1 MRINK
6 YLSECGL
13 CSRREA
19 DRLIAEGRVTVNG
32 CRAENG
38 MQAEEGD
45 SICVDGRQVC
55 RKREKSYLKFYKPR
69 GIVCTADRRVD
80 NNLADYLNRTERVT
94 YAGRLDRE
102 SEGLLLLTD
111 DGDLIDGLMRA
122 RNGHEKEY
130 EVETNREITDDFLD
144 KMRRGIYLR
153 ELGVKTRPCL
163 AERTGEKR
171 FRIVLTQGLNRQIRR
186 MCRACGF
193 QVRSLKR
200 IRVANL
206 LLDDMR
212 SGECRELT
220 EQELQTLQN
229 IVRGNGNGKEA

>member
-45 SICVDGRQVC
+45 IICVDGRQVC

-80 NNLADYLNRTERVT
+80 NNLADYLNRTEAR
-94 YAGRLDRE
+94 YLCGKAGPGIGRA
-102 SEGLLLLTD
+102 SAA
-111 DGDLIDGLMRA
+111 DG
-122 RNGHEKEY
+122 
-130 EVETNREITDDFLD
+130 
-144 KMRRGIYLR
+144 
-153 ELGVKTRPCL
+153 
-163 AERTGEKR
+163 
-171 FRIVLTQGLNRQIRR
+171 
-186 MCRACGF
+186 
-193 QVRSLKR
+193 
-200 IRVANL
+200 
-206 LLDDMR
+206 
-212 SGECRELT
+212 
-220 EQELQTLQN
+220 
-229 IVRGNGNGKEA
+229 